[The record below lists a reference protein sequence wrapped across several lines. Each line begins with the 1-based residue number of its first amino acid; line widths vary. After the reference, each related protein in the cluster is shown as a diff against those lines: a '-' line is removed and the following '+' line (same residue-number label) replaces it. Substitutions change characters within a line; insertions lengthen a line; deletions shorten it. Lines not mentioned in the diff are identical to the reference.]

1 MPYQSYDIDPVLIHA
16 LDTLFILHADHEQ
29 NCSTSTARFVG
40 SSRANLYASVASA
53 IGALSG
59 PLHGGA
65 NEAVLRMLMQ
75 MEDTDMTVAEF
86 VEKVKT
92 KAEGVKL
99 MGFGH
104 RVYKSYDPRAAIVK
118 ESAHDVLSRLGK
130 ADRLLDLALELEE
143 VALSDDY
150 FVSRHLYPNVDFY
163 TGLIYRAMGFRMKMF
178 TPLFAIGRLPGW
190 IAQYREMITDP
201 STRITR
207 PRQVYAV
214 SYTHLTLPTN

>member
-1 MPYQSYDIDPVLIHA
+1 MVAMIAKRAEGLPTLYPDSSRELTEDFIRMTFGLPYQSYDIDPVLIHA

-40 SSRANLYASVASA
+40 SSRANLYAGGLGYRRAVRAVAR
-53 IGALSG
+53 
-59 PLHGGA
+59 GA

-130 ADRLLDLALELEE
+130 ADGCLTWP
-143 VALSDDY
+143 LS
-150 FVSRHLYPNVDFY
+150 
-163 TGLIYRAMGFRMKMF
+163 
-178 TPLFAIGRLPGW
+178 
-190 IAQYREMITDP
+190 
-201 STRITR
+201 
-207 PRQVYAV
+207 
-214 SYTHLTLPTN
+214 